1 MAATGVILPGIVLPG
16 IVLPGDVLSGA
27 GGSRMLLENG
37 THQERDR
44 ATGRLS
50 VLQFERYAIDLGGI
64 GDSPAERVTEAA
76 ARTLGELLAGESGL
90 APSGRGTCW
99 GRGCRCRVW
108 SGGVWTLK
116 KI

>member
-27 GGSRMLLENG
+27 CGSRMLLENG

-44 ATGRLS
+44 ATARLS
-50 VLQFERYAIDLGGI
+50 VLPFERYAIDLGGI

-76 ARTLGELLAGESGL
+76 ERPFGARFAGGSGSARL
-90 APSGRGTCW
+90 DWPRPGPAPRTA
-99 GRGCRCRVW
+99 
-108 SGGVWTLK
+108 
-116 KI
+116 